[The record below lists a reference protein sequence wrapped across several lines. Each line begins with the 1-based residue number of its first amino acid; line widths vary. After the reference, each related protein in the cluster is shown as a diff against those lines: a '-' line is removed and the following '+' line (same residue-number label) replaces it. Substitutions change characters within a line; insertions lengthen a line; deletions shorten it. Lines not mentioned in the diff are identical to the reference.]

1 MDKCIIGLVEGISY
15 LTFAV
20 AFCVLGV
27 LGNAVVCATISLTP
41 SLQKSYNFLIT
52 NLAVTDLLTLLI
64 VEPLIWTIIVKSM
77 NGNCSTTEE
86 LVRVTRALAYFL
98 CCASLL
104 TITAMSLDRCFAV
117 LIPFRY
123 KNFATPQTVRRGAVL
138 IWHLSI
144 GAGTLEG
151 SKVIPIKICSLTTQ
165 VVISILYSVIMTC
178 YISIFIKIKK
188 QTKIRA
194 RLQCSNQD
202 HSRKREKNLAK
213 TIALVAGIFTVCWAP
228 IFYSM
233 SVKPNQAFEEH
244 LFRWATLLGVANSA
258 VNPVVYFYSNKD
270 FRKAAKKTCC
280 RTKTQYATPQP
291 IPKPVVVNRAHMV
304 RHT

>member
-1 MDKCIIGLVEGISY
+1 MDKCIIGLAEGILY

-27 LGNAVVCATISLTP
+27 LGNAVVCATIFLTP
-41 SLQKSYNFLIT
+41 SFRRKSYNFLIT

-64 VEPLIWTIIVKSM
+64 IEPLIWTVVVKSLY
-77 NGNCSTTEE
+77 GNCTEE

-123 KNFATPQTVRRGAVL
+123 KTFATPQTIARGAVL
-138 IWHLSI
+138 IWALSI

-165 VVISILYSVIMTC
+165 VVISILYSVIITC

-213 TIALVAGIFTVCWAP
+213 TIALVAGIFTGMLGTDILLHVC
-228 IFYSM
+228 
-233 SVKPNQAFEEH
+233 
-244 LFRWATLLGVANSA
+244 
-258 VNPVVYFYSNKD
+258 
-270 FRKAAKKTCC
+270 
-280 RTKTQYATPQP
+280 
-291 IPKPVVVNRAHMV
+291 
-304 RHT
+304 